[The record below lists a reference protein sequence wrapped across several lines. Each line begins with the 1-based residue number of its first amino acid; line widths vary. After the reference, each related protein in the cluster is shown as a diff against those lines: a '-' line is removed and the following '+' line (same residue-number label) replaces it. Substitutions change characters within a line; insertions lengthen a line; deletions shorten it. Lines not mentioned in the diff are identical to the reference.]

1 LYFMVYYNNLLF
13 NDNIF
18 QSTIGL
24 ITTNIINEINSTTID
39 YVNKK
44 ENIKMNIEQFISDD
58 YLPVRYLMESLVT
71 STLSKELVIKYISYF
86 VNI

>member
-1 LYFMVYYNNLLF
+1 MF